1 MATERKTLYSRDPQV
16 DEMGM
21 LGDYG
26 GSNGWRERESPRLE
40 TIERFQ
46 STEET
51 GVGFFLSVCSFDL
64 QKGICGVC
72 AGVEELALRIVTSR
86 CQHDV
91 N

>member
-21 LGDYG
+21 LGDYR

-46 STEET
+46 STGET
-51 GVGFFLSVCSFDL
+51 GVGFFFERLFFCFTKGNLWSVCRS
-64 QKGICGVC
+64 G
-72 AGVEELALRIVTSR
+72 RTST
-86 CQHDV
+86 
-91 N
+91 